1 MIILAENDSQSCTEN
16 EQEMVMQAMFK
27 VTLLNEK
34 SSNLA
39 ETLTKCSYYRNNWE
53 FVKKITSGSPTGSY

>member
-27 VTLLNEK
+27 VTFLNEK

-39 ETLTKCSYYRNNWE
+39 ETLTKCAH
-53 FVKKITSGSPTGSY
+53 